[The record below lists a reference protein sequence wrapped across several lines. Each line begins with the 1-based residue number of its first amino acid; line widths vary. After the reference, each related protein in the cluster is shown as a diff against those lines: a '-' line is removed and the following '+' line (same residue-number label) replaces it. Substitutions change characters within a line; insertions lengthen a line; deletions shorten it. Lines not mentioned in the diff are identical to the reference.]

1 MAIHKEQLKQHSITI
16 VNFEKEVNRL
26 KKKETEYSN
35 KIDMLEKKLKETV
48 STNART
54 TTTTARSSSSSPPT
68 SHHLHTSSFTHQTL
82 ATESYN
88 NESLNRTIELLR

>member
-1 MAIHKEQLKQHSITI
+1 
-16 VNFEKEVNRL
+16 
-26 KKKETEYSN
+26 
-35 KIDMLEKKLKETV
+35 MLEKKLKETV
-48 STNART
+48 STNAR

-68 SHHLHTSSFTHQTL
+68 SHHLHTSSVTHQTL

>member
-1 MAIHKEQLKQHSITI
+1 
-16 VNFEKEVNRL
+16 
-26 KKKETEYSN
+26 
-35 KIDMLEKKLKETV
+35 MLEKKLKDTV

-54 TTTTARSSSSSPPT
+54 ATTTTARSSSSSPPT